1 MKNSTKELKNKIIA
15 ISISFT
21 SVIAI
26 IIIAIIILV
35 FQKKNNAEISK
46 ETTKSQNTIKA
57 KSSVSIETPIKKQDK
72 SKAVNL
78 DDVIAQNEKDI
89 VTEKIEKQETD
100 VEFST
105 QYRNNDSLAK
115 GKIQTIQEG
124 QDGKQNAIIKSV
136 YKNGE
141 LISNA
146 QISSE
151 ITKVSIDKIVE
162 VGTASFSNNYVPIVG
177 DTLKVTSNSLAIH
190 TNPDQNA
197 NKLITIDKDSQ
208 VTLKAKQG
216 DWFYVAYQS
225 FLGWAPKDCLTY
237 VNPNANGDGDENN
250 VQYTKEQLSQSVGF
264 SMLVNK
270 KSNLSLEQFK
280 KIFENDSNDKNNVF
294 KENAEYFY
302 YVEQQYNINGLF
314 VAAIAIHESGWGTS
328 SISQNK
334 KNLFG
339 YRAYDRDPSGS
350 ASGFGTYAEGIDLVS
365 RVLVKYYLNP
375 AGTSIYG
382 GEKAVGTYYRG
393 STITAVNQC
402 YASDKNWA
410 NAVYKWMLYL
420 YNKL

>member
-162 VGTASFSNNYVPIVG
+162 VGTASFS
-177 DTLKVTSNSLAIH
+177 
-190 TNPDQNA
+190 
-197 NKLITIDKDSQ
+197 
-208 VTLKAKQG
+208 
-216 DWFYVAYQS
+216 
-225 FLGWAPKDCLTY
+225 
-237 VNPNANGDGDENN
+237 
-250 VQYTKEQLSQSVGF
+250 
-264 SMLVNK
+264 
-270 KSNLSLEQFK
+270 
-280 KIFENDSNDKNNVF
+280 
-294 KENAEYFY
+294 
-302 YVEQQYNINGLF
+302 
-314 VAAIAIHESGWGTS
+314 
-328 SISQNK
+328 
-334 KNLFG
+334 
-339 YRAYDRDPSGS
+339 
-350 ASGFGTYAEGIDLVS
+350 S
-365 RVLVKYYLNP
+365 RSK
-375 AGTSIYG
+375 
-382 GEKAVGTYYRG
+382 
-393 STITAVNQC
+393 C
-402 YASDKNWA
+402 
-410 NAVYKWMLYL
+410 
-420 YNKL
+420 